1 MNNRHEGANVSTVRP
16 HGLRVPHPDRL
27 SPEHPKYAEI
37 MRRHA
42 AACEIDEMGY
52 MDPVSGLFAMTAEYL
67 ASRPCCDRGC
77 RHCPYVQ

>member
-1 MNNRHEGANVSTVRP
+1 MTEQSSGSPGQAIRP
-16 HGLRVPHPDRL
+16 NGLRVPHPGRL
-27 SPEHPKYAEI
+27 ATDHPMRDEI
-37 MRRHA
+37 LRRHV
-42 AACEIDEMGY
+42 AACEAHHMGY